1 MMIKKEK
8 NIYMIKFIYNIQL
21 RIDKNRVRRRK
32 KNNFFFDNTMLR

>member
-1 MMIKKEK
+1 MMIKKY
-8 NIYMIKFIYNIQL
+8 IYIYNIQL

>member
-32 KNNFFFDNTMLR
+32 KNNFFDNTMLR

>member
-1 MMIKKEK
+1 MMIKK

-32 KNNFFFDNTMLR
+32 KNKFFDNTMLR